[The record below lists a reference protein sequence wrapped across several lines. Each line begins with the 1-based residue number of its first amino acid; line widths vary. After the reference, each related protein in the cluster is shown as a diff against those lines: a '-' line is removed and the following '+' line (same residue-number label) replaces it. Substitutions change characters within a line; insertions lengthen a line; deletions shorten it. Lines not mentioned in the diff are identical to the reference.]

1 VPVCCE
7 RGSRVEFFWQLMVS
21 ASDAFALAGCLPL
34 IIATLCLVLGIRATV
49 WGFIRWL
56 WPPVDS
62 AGRCGAPGAPGGRAE
77 GLDPLRS
84 VGPCLPEGS
93 CPTSPAA
100 STPLRLQPRPAKRT
114 AATPLQCRL
123 PAAASPHSRVGA
135 LPTFAVGALA
145 LLFVRAAAHHA
156 DTHCLLGP
164 HRQCNCGSPSRRPG
178 AAQVMRIHVKKV
190 GRQSN
195 HYCAAATAVS
205 VTAMGSPS
213 LALSHL
219 CCGFCVSDTARRLPA
234 HCETMGVR

>member
-1 VPVCCE
+1 MPVCCE

-123 PAAASPHSRVGA
+123 PAAASPHNPEQGQQRAGEREGLGA
-135 LPTFAVGALA
+135 QPLV
-145 LLFVRAAAHHA
+145 
-156 DTHCLLGP
+156 
-164 HRQCNCGSPSRRPG
+164 NSRRTLHTPYLSRSLG
-178 AAQVMRIHVKKV
+178 RHV
-190 GRQSN
+190 
-195 HYCAAATAVS
+195 
-205 VTAMGSPS
+205 
-213 LALSHL
+213 
-219 CCGFCVSDTARRLPA
+219 
-234 HCETMGVR
+234 